1 MRDLAPLFKALA
13 DETRLQMLAL
23 LLRHGELCVCDL
35 EHALDIT
42 QSKSSRHLK
51 TLRQAGLV
59 DARRQA
65 VWIHYRAADAPDA
78 DQRVALCAAGALF
91 AGERGLALDARL
103 AAWRHRKRE
112 RPTACGA
119 PTAPVQLATKGRP
132 R

>member
-1 MRDLAPLFKALA
+1 MRDLATLFKALA

-35 EHALDIT
+35 EHVLDIT

-65 VWIHYRAADAPDA
+65 VWIHYRVADAPDA
-78 DQRVALCAAGALF
+78 EQSVALEAVGALF

-103 AAWRHRKRE
+103 TAWQRE
-112 RPTACGA
+112 KQARP
-119 PTAPVQLATKGRP
+119 ATCDGRP